1 MEENDKINQ
10 QIKAEHDEQI
20 KSLFIQFSTY
30 FKFQRKIDI
39 LLKGGSFIKDENTFN
54 IT

>member
-20 KSLFIQFSTY
+20 KSLFIPQCVM
-30 FKFQRKIDI
+30 K
-39 LLKGGSFIKDENTFN
+39 
-54 IT
+54 